1 MRQSQC
7 PERRRNVIDIKP
19 AEIVPKSLNNQGVRG
34 VESDAAGMNR
44 TPPEHKPRL
53 KKVHLPAWTETNI
66 SHAGKPLFSCSH
78 RGAGMKPTRTVLGNT
93 PLWPVPQGRDFPAHE
108 PAVPELLRQARAALV
123 VASGRPWAKNFPR
136 QEARMEMLHAL
147 RFWTKL
153 HRMDPAITPEGWS
166 EIYAQLQVNAHW
178 RCGCPNQRLDP
189 DWERLRAWLR
199 KQMGDLGEDH
209 LQET

>member
-66 SHAGKPLFSCSH
+66 SHAGKPLFLCSH

-93 PLWPVPQGRDFPAHE
+93 PPL
-108 PAVPELLRQARAALV
+108 
-123 VASGRPWAKNFPR
+123 ASPPREGIFWRSAGRPD
-136 QEARMEMLHAL
+136 LAL
-147 RFWTKL
+147 
-153 HRMDPAITPEGWS
+153 
-166 EIYAQLQVNAHW
+166 
-178 RCGCPNQRLDP
+178 
-189 DWERLRAWLR
+189 
-199 KQMGDLGEDH
+199 
-209 LQET
+209 